1 MDHKNLD
8 AWKMSIELVEEI
20 YKLTNG
26 FPKTEDYGITSQIR
40 RSAISIPSN
49 IAEGAGRDS
58 TKEYIRFLNIAVGS
72 LSELETQL
80 IIAKRLNYMDN
91 SIIFDNI
98 AEVRKLIIGVKKY
111 LSNKIK

>member
-1 MDHKNLD
+1 MDHKKLD
-8 AWKMSIELVEEI
+8 VWIKSIDLVEEI
-20 YKLTNG
+20 YKITHE
-26 FPKTEDYGITSQIR
+26 FPKLEDYGITSQIR

-91 SIIFDNI
+91 TIIFDNI
-98 AEVRKLIIGVKKY
+98 AEVRKLITGVKKY
-111 LSNKIK
+111 LNNK